1 MLFAIDCTN
10 SRPARPCRYIEEVEI
25 RAGVSK
31 LRKGSAECR
40 KSRNCSRGRAV
51 RSGGRAENSA
61 SSPMTSSENAGG
73 HCGQR
78 NCAPPPCVEASV
90 LWAQLRLRSP
100 RPTATAAAFAMYGS
114 RRPRPPT
121 APWTLD
127 AGLAMVTQGMAW
139 WYRAYAPEQ
148 TPEARGQ
155 YEF

>member
-1 MLFAIDCTN
+1 
-10 SRPARPCRYIEEVEI
+10 
-25 RAGVSK
+25 
-31 LRKGSAECR
+31 
-40 KSRNCSRGRAV
+40 
-51 RSGGRAENSA
+51 
-61 SSPMTSSENAGG
+61 MTSSENAGG

-155 YEF
+155 YEFAEAEAKARRVGLWSDREPVAPWEWRKGNRTGAGP